1 MKLTVVSRSG
11 RELVAGGLTVA
22 DGATTDDLKAAF
34 HRAKPKFYPT
44 RQRFTLPVPAGAPR
58 RPGAC
63 PWTRASPC
71 PRTTG

>member
-34 HRAKPKFYPT
+34 HGAKPKFYPT
-44 RQRFTLPVPAGAPR
+44 RQRFTLP
-58 RPGAC
+58 
-63 PWTRASPC
+63 RAHHVAIGGGGW
-71 PRTTG
+71 RWQHA